1 MRRIKLIVS
10 YDGTDYC
17 GWQVQPGKRTIEGE
31 LNKALSSLLHE
42 EIAVIG
48 ASRTDAGVHG
58 LGNIAVFDTES
69 RIPGEKFSY
78 ALNQRLPEDIVIQES
93 SEVAADYHPRKCNS
107 TKTYEYRIWNHP
119 FPNPL
124 NRRYATFVYTPLDV
138 ERMERAAKFLEGEHD
153 FTSFCSVATQVENK
167 VRTIYSA
174 DVKQEGRMI
183 TLRVQGSGFLYNMVR
198 IIAGTL
204 IKVGQGALQPEQI
217 PEILAAM
224 NRQAAGP
231 TAPPEGLTLVEIAH
245 TSAQLSSQ
253 PESVS

>member
-31 LNKALSSLLHE
+31 LNKALCSLLCE

-48 ASRTDAGVHG
+48 ASRTDSGVHG

-78 ALNQRLPEDIVIQES
+78 ALNQRLPEDIVVQSS
-93 SEVAADYHPRKCNS
+93 SEGAPDYHPRKCSS
-107 TKTYEYRIWNHP
+107 TKTYEYRIWNDT

-124 NRRYATFVYTPLDV
+124 NHRYATFVYTPLEV
-138 ERMERAAKFLEGEHD
+138 ERMSRGAKFLEGEHD
-153 FTSFCSVATQVENK
+153 FTSFCSVATQVESK
-167 VRTIYSA
+167 VRTIYSLE
-174 DVKQEGRMI
+174 VIREGKMI
-183 TLRVQGSGFLYNMVR
+183 TLRVKGSGFLYNMVR

-204 IKVGQGALQPEQI
+204 IKVGQGVMEPEQI

-224 NRQAAGP
+224 DRQKAGP
-231 TAPPEGLTLVEIAH
+231 TAPPEGLTLVEI
-245 TSAQLSSQ
+245 QQ
-253 PESVS
+253 D

>member
-31 LNKALSSLLHE
+31 LNKALCSLLRE

-48 ASRTDAGVHG
+48 ASRTDSGVHG

-78 ALNQRLPEDIVIQES
+78 ALNQRLPEDIVVQSS
-93 SEVAADYHPRKCNS
+93 SEAAPDYHPRKCSS
-107 TKTYEYRIWNHP
+107 TKTYEYRIWNDT

-124 NRRYATFVYTPLDV
+124 NHRYATFVYTPLDV
-138 ERMERAAKFLEGEHD
+138 ERMSRGAKFLEGEHD
-153 FTSFCSVATQVENK
+153 FTSFCSVATQVESK
-167 VRTIYSA
+167 VRTIYSLE
-174 DVKQEGRMI
+174 VIREGKMI
-183 TLRVQGSGFLYNMVR
+183 TLRVKGSGFLYNMVR

-204 IKVGQGALQPEQI
+204 IKVGQGAMEPELI
-217 PEILAAM
+217 PEILEAKD
-224 NRQAAGP
+224 RQKAGP
-231 TAPPEGLTLVEIAH
+231 TAPPEGLTLVEI
-245 TSAQLSSQ
+245 QQ
-253 PESVS
+253 D

>member
-31 LNKALSSLLHE
+31 LNKALCSLLRE

-48 ASRTDAGVHG
+48 ASRTDSGVHG

-78 ALNQRLPEDIVIQES
+78 ALNQRLPEDIVVQQS
-93 SEVAADYHPRKCNS
+93 CEVAPDYHPRKCSS
-107 TKTYEYRIWNHP
+107 TKTYEYRIWNDP

-124 NRRYATFVYTPLDV
+124 NRRYTTFVYMPLV
-138 ERMERAAKFLEGEHD
+138 AERMAEAAQYLVGEHD
-153 FTSFCSVATQVENK
+153 FTSFCSVATQVESK
-167 VRTIYSA
+167 VRTIYSL
-174 DVKQEGRMI
+174 DVIREGKLI
-183 TLRVQGSGFLYNMVR
+183 TLRVKGSGFLYNMVR

-204 IKVGQGALQPEQI
+204 IKVGQGAMEPEQVR
-217 PEILAAM
+217 EILEAM
-224 NRQAAGP
+224 DRRKAGP
-231 TAPPEGLTLVEIAH
+231 TAPPEGLTLVEIR
-245 TSAQLSSQ
+245 Q
-253 PESVS
+253 ECND

>member
-31 LNKALSSLLHE
+31 LNKALCSLLRE

-48 ASRTDAGVHG
+48 ASRTDSGVHG

-78 ALNQRLPEDIVIQES
+78 ALNQRLPEDIVVQSS
-93 SEVAADYHPRKCNS
+93 SEAAPDYHPRKCSS
-107 TKTYEYRIWNHP
+107 TKTYEYRIWNDT

-124 NRRYATFVYTPLDV
+124 NHRYATFVYTPLDV
-138 ERMERAAKFLEGEHD
+138 ERMSRGARFLEGEHD
-153 FTSFCSVATQVENK
+153 FSSFCSVATQVESK
-167 VRTIYSA
+167 VRTIYSLE
-174 DVKQEGRMI
+174 VIREGKMI
-183 TLRVQGSGFLYNMVR
+183 TLRVKGSGFLYNMVR

-204 IKVGQGALQPEQI
+204 IKVGQGAMEPELI
-217 PEILAAM
+217 PEILEAKD
-224 NRQAAGP
+224 RQKAGP
-231 TAPPEGLTLVEIAH
+231 TAPPEGLTLVEI
-245 TSAQLSSQ
+245 QQ
-253 PESVS
+253 D